1 MCRETAQKDVIINII
16 VNILFFHRIS
26 NVFSFYTLIIFYIGV
41 QSLTNI
47 KVNPG
52 QTTVFTCT
60 VSGNPTPTRESV
72 VLERSGGD
80 TSGIEYRS
88 ESSNDTSRNVQ
99 FSVNQVAANELM
111 RCVLRTSAE
120 AFLEIQSKTFG

>member
-72 VLERSGGD
+72 VLERFGGD

-111 RCVLRTSAE
+111 RCVLRTSTE